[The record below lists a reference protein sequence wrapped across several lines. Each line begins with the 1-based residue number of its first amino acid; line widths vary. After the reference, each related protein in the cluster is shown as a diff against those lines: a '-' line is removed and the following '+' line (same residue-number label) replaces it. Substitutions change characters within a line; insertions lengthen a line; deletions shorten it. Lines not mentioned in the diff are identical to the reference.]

1 MSPITISTT
10 ARIAL
15 AGFAAL
21 AISLTG
27 AAGMASAKPICETG
41 CSQPLPTKNP
51 RPDVKQMCWVEWG
64 PDAVPGEL
72 TRSRRRTVGRRP
84 ATVVPPSFC

>member
-51 RPDVKQMCWVEWG
+51 G
-64 PDAVPGEL
+64 P
-72 TRSRRRTVGRRP
+72 TSSRCAGSNGGRHSVR
-84 ATVVPPSFC
+84 